1 MRGVRVSSGSRS
13 FPPRA
18 GRRTIFPHPHCH
30 RRGLTM
36 IEVVV
41 CIGILAVLLA
51 ILLPAISS
59 VRQRSILVECL
70 VNARMLFTHVSVYAS
85 DHADRPPSWI
95 DPGVNYEATPARW
108 REFASQDSWAFE
120 HDRWLDYTGMA
131 ASAGTLYCPANSWY
145 PESNYSIAMPDYRIT
160 ASLYTR
166 PNYLDPR
173 LPASGWQSMLGG
185 GVQPM
190 HRVRYPSAKTAV
202 FEFLVWHGWKGRRC
216 DGCENDAGD
225 LEYHGADRPASVAF
239 FDGRVEQRESSEA
252 VRPVYR
258 YPIWNS
264 FIYNTTPHGV
274 LGRDFQ

>member
-1 MRGVRVSSGSRS
+1 MRGVRVSSGSWPC
-13 FPPRA
+13 PPRA
-18 GRRTIFPHPHCH
+18 ARGMIVPHARCH

-59 VRQRSILVECL
+59 VKQRSIRLACL
-70 VNARMLFTHVSVYAS
+70 VNARTLFTHVSVYAS

-108 REFASQDSWAFE
+108 REYASQDSMTFE
-120 HDRWLDYTGMA
+120 HDRWLDHTGMA
-131 ASAGTLYCPANSWY
+131 ASASTQYCPANSWY
-145 PESNYSIAMPDYRIT
+145 PESNFAVAMPDYRIT
-160 ASLYTR
+160 AALYAR
-166 PNYLDPR
+166 PNYLDPAM
-173 LPASGWQSMLGG
+173 PASGWQSTLGG
-185 GVQPM
+185 GVQPLY
-190 HRVRYPSAKTAV
+190 RIRFPSAKTAV
-202 FEFLVWHGWKGRRC
+202 FEFFVYHGWKGRRC
-216 DGCENDAGD
+216 EGCENDASG
-225 LEYHGADRPASVAF
+225 LEYHGADRAASVAF
-239 FDGRVEQRESSEA
+239 FDGRAEQRISSEA

-264 FIYNTTPHGV
+264 FIYNTTPEGV